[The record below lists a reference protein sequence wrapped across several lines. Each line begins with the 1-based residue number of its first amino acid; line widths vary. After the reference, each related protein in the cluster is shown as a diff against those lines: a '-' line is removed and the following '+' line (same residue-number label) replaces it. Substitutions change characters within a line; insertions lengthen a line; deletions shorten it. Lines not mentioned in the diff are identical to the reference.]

1 MLIICSGPD
10 TLNAR
15 QKARELTQ
23 AFKAKFDPAGFSVE
37 VIPDS
42 DISVLI
48 NRLAAPSFF
57 STKRLI
63 RCDGILENSKIADV
77 RKLIARVT
85 ADNDQSIVIS
95 VEEEVPS
102 LKILDECKAVPSFF
116 HYPFPTPSPVQ
127 HEAWC
132 KKRASLLGVSIDQ
145 AIEIAQRTAG
155 NVWLAEQ
162 ELMKKSANSE
172 APLIEVLTETSGAFD
187 VADAYVRQR
196 SWRSQ
201 MDEVGADQCISVLV
215 GQVRAAAR
223 VRDRATSGLHPFVV
237 KKLSSAPLQGIEVPL
252 TRVLRAQAAIR
263 TGLATAD
270 EIDSIL

>member
-10 TLNAR
+10 TMNAR
-15 QKARELTQ
+15 QKALELTQ
-23 AFKAKFDPAGFSVE
+23 AFKTKFDPAGFSVE

-42 DISVLI
+42 DISILI

-95 VEEEVPS
+95 VEEGVPS
-102 LKILDECKAVPSFF
+102 IKVLDECKAMPSFVF
-116 HYPFPTPSPVQ
+116 YPFATPTPMQ

-132 KKRASLLGVSIDQ
+132 KKRASLLGVSTDD
-145 AIEIAQRTAG
+145 AIEIAQRTSG

-162 ELMKKSANSE
+162 ELMKKSANPK
-172 APLIEVLTETSGAFD
+172 APMVEVLTETSGAFD
-187 VADAYVRQR
+187 VAETYVRQR
-196 SWRSQ
+196 PWRAQ
-201 MDEVGADQCISVLV
+201 MEEVGADQCVSILV
-215 GQVRAAAR
+215 GQMRAAVR

-237 KKLSSAPLQGIEVPL
+237 KKLSAVPLQGAEVSL
-252 TRVLRAQAAIR
+252 LRVLRSQAAIR

-270 EIDSIL
+270 EIDSVL